1 MSKKTTKYRD
11 KNDLFLKNKFI
22 SNFMNTQI
30 RLIKIK
36 IFYLEKYLNVHVK
49 QLARDE
55 VIKKRSFYDGR
66 HPQGSLE
73 SKEEGKQ

>member
-1 MSKKTTKYRD
+1 
-11 KNDLFLKNKFI
+11 
-22 SNFMNTQI
+22 MNTQI